1 MSHVQPTLTRI
12 EPEPLPGNIP
22 STQPGGG
29 RCYSI
34 ELAWGRFRRWYLKRL
49 RPGYVR
55 RMAAK
60 RRGSLAGCPIE
71 VLDPRDLKYFK
82 NQCDAHWTAADDPFR
97 WREAIPFARWGLC
110 ELLLIGTPLAA
121 AAVAIAFTPAWYLA
135 AIPTVLL
142 VLVVWFFRDPPRHIP
157 HEPGLV
163 VSPADG
169 KLVDITPLDYHDF
182 IGGPAVRIGIFL
194 TIFNVHINRSPSRAR
209 VVRLYYSP
217 GKFLNAL
224 DPESVLVNENLWI
237 GLEEEEPP
245 YRRMVCRQIS
255 GLIARRIVCDLRPG
269 QVIERGEK
277 FGMIK
282 FGSRTELILPADGFT
297 VNVQVGQWLNA
308 GRDVIGR
315 YEV

>member
-1 MSHVQPTLTRI
+1 
-12 EPEPLPGNIP
+12 
-22 STQPGGG
+22 
-29 RCYSI
+29 
-34 ELAWGRFRRWYLKRL
+34 
-49 RPGYVR
+49 
-55 RMAAK
+55 MAEK
-60 RRGSLAGCPIE
+60 RRGSLDGCRSE

-97 WREAIPFARWGLC
+97 WRDSIPFARWGLC
-110 ELLLIGTPLAA
+110 ELLLIGTPLLAASIGLASTPIWYAA
-121 AAVAIAFTPAWYLA
+121 AAPAILLAFV
-135 AIPTVLL
+135 I
-142 VLVVWFFRDPPRHIP
+142 WFFRDPPRRVP
-157 HEPGLV
+157 HDTGLV

-169 KLVDITPLDYHDF
+169 KLVEITQLDDHDF

-194 TIFNVHINRSPSRAR
+194 TIFNVHINRAPCRAR
-209 VVRLYYSP
+209 VIRLHYSP

-269 QVIERGEK
+269 QTIERGEK

-282 FGSRTELILPADGFT
+282 LGSRTELILPADGLT
-297 VNVQVGQWLNA
+297 IHAKVGQWVRA
-308 GRDVIGR
+308 GSDVLAN
-315 YEV
+315 YAV